1 MGKNSIEI
9 ENDVF
14 SCKQTNDVALVT
26 FKQNPMEI
34 LANEKVKNAFISALS
49 KIDDSRKMKGTV
61 ITNSPDY
68 IGGNYI
74 KLKSIISHLVETL
87 EVERRRDEIQRLKY
101 STEQLVNL
109 FIHLKKPT
117 IAALNGDIGETVL
130 GISLSCDFRY
140 ATSKTIFHHQTV
152 KLGLPTDGVL
162 AFYLINYVG
171 LPRTIDTLLSKTS
184 LSAPEVRDMGLL
196 TDVTAEEELISR
208 CVEKLKVISQHPSHS
223 ISAMKQ
229 LFRPDENEIHRYVD
243 RAFETIVL
251 NLDKIRVT
259 LADHE

>member
-1 MGKNSIEI
+1 MGENSIEI
-9 ENDVF
+9 DNDIF
-14 SCKQTNDVALVT
+14 SCQQTDNVAFVT
-26 FKQNPMEI
+26 FKQNPLEI
-34 LANEKVKNAFISALS
+34 LANNEVKDAFISALS
-49 KIDDSRKMKGTV
+49 KIDESPEIRGFI
-61 ITNSPDY
+61 ITNSPEY

-74 KLKSIISHLVETL
+74 KLKKIISRIVEDIRD
-87 EVERRRDEIQRLKY
+87 EVRRDAIQRLKY
-101 STEQLVNL
+101 ATEQLVNL
-109 FIHLKKPT
+109 FINLTKPT

-130 GISLSCDFRY
+130 GISLACDFRY

-184 LSAPEVRDMGLL
+184 LSAPEVRDLGLL

-208 CVEKLKVISQHPSHS
+208 CVEKLNVISQHPSHS

-229 LFRPDENEIHRYVD
+229 LFRPDENEIHKYVD

-251 NLDKIRVT
+251 NLDEIRET
-259 LADHE
+259 LSDQ